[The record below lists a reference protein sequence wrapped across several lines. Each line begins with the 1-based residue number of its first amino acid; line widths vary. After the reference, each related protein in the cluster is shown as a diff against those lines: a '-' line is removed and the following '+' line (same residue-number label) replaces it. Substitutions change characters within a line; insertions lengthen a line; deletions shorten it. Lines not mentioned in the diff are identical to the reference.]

1 MKKGHKKHQ
10 NKAGNEQLTSHVFLD
25 TDKHTDIKV
34 EGIYDLRKIWE
45 TLTALNSII
54 KIREVKKDKP

>member
-34 EGIYDLRKIWE
+34 EGIYDLRKI
-45 TLTALNSII
+45 
-54 KIREVKKDKP
+54 